1 MLADTSSSARGKDR
15 KMVAEPGELYTVDA
29 EAADGLGEPVL
40 LVALDGY
47 VDAGNGVKLAVQ
59 HLLHGGAKDGSPAG
73 GTVATFD
80 SDLLIDYRSRRPT
93 LTYADGAFTSY
104 DEPRILVRRL
114 TDTADVPYLLLS
126 GPEPDLYWE
135 RFCAAVAEVARRF
148 NVRSVVGLLAIPM
161 AVPHTRPAGMS
172 QHANRPDLVRSVDSW
187 MGTLQV
193 PGHVT
198 GLLEYRLGGLGLD
211 AIGLAAHVPHYLARS
226 DYPVTAQQL
235 LRTTGELTGLQLDD
249 DGLNAAIGTFDAE
262 LAKEIEGNSEV
273 ADVVRALE
281 QQYDTFVAATGRGLL
296 AGSQALPT
304 ADELGAQVEAFLA
317 DQDPRGH

>member
-1 MLADTSSSARGKDR
+1 MA
-15 KMVAEPGELYTVDA
+15 AEPGELYTMEP

-40 LVALDGY
+40 VVALDGY

-59 HLLHGGAKDGSPAG
+59 HLLQGGAKDGPPAG
-73 GTVATFD
+73 ATVVTFD
-80 SDLLIDYRSRRPT
+80 SDLLIDYRSRRPN
-93 LTYADGAFTSY
+93 LTYADGSFTAY
-104 DEPRILVRRL
+104 DEPRIVVRRL
-114 TDTADVPYLLLS
+114 TDTAGTPYLLLS

-135 RFCAAVAEVARRF
+135 RFCAAVADVARRLD
-148 NVRSVVGLLAIPM
+148 VRSVVGLLAIPM

-172 QHANRPDLVRSVDSW
+172 QHANRPDLVRTVDSW

-198 GLLEYRLGGLGLD
+198 GLLEYRLGGLGVD

-226 DYPVTAQQL
+226 DYPLTAQQL
-235 LRTTGELTGLQLDD
+235 LRTTGELTGLRLDD

-262 LAKEIEGNSEV
+262 LAKEIDGNSEV
-273 ADVVRALE
+273 AEVVHALE
-281 QQYDTFVAATGRGLL
+281 QQYDSFVAATGRGLL
-296 AGSQALPT
+296 AGTEALPT